1 MRVPRGNVRYV
12 PRRVLPALFV
22 VASGAA
28 PESRLSGSQTTS
40 GAKECLVRLAEI
52 VHCLNRKACRALNC
66 TGCILASNVTFS
78 GPTTEELLKRTDD
91 LIHQDREYLADF
103 SAAIDQLQKR
113 KEEFQAEHPPFGS
126 RYS

>member
-1 MRVPRGNVRYV
+1 MLSPAGRNSPLSEQESLPRTELHGR
-12 PRRVLPALFV
+12 
-22 VASGAA
+22 
-28 PESRLSGSQTTS
+28 
-40 GAKECLVRLAEI
+40 
-52 VHCLNRKACRALNC
+52 
-66 TGCILASNVTFS
+66 ILASNVTLS
-78 GPTTEELLKRTDD
+78 GPTTEELLKCADD